1 MNDKSKDVSKPEAVS
16 AGGVIARTNS
26 NIIEVLLLRDKRYD
40 AWTLPKGH
48 VEQGETLK
56 QAALREISEEAGVT
70 EATVLFE
77 LGSFRRYVEKA
88 QEWKTIHYFL
98 INTSSD
104 QPLGKHENEYM
115 ETRWFP
121 ILQLP
126 NMYLPEQEKVI
137 VENQDKIISAIKE
150 APIRR

>member
-1 MNDKSKDVSKPEAVS
+1 MSYNNKPEAVS
-16 AGGVIARTNS
+16 AGGVIARIGSINVE
-26 NIIEVLLLRDKRYD
+26 ILLLRDRRYD

-48 VEQGETLK
+48 VEEGETLE

-70 EATVLFE
+70 EASVLFE
-77 LGSFRRYVEKA
+77 LGTFRRFVEKA

-98 INTSSD
+98 MSTAPD
-104 QPLGKHENEYM
+104 QPLGKYENKLM
-115 ETRWFP
+115 ETHWFP

-126 NMYLPEQEKVI
+126 KMYLPEQEKVI
-137 VENQDKIISAIKE
+137 VENRNKIISGIKE